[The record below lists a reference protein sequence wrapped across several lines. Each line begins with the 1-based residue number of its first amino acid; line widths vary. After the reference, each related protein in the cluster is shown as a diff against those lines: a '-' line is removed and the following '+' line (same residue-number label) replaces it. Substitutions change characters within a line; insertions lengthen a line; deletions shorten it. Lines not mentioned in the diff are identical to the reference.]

1 MKRGAISVSPMHPMA
16 NGLNVLANSS
26 ALHLRNDYRTV
37 FKASKSGRAWGRNFV
52 IHADQ
57 RTTKAHQTKEDQ
69 INSMPVAFVASES
82 FKAWSLTRAF
92 CWPNHA
98 YTISLFDELE
108 NEIATMSRSCVCG
121 CTTPLFICNDY
132 KVSE

>member
-57 RTTKAHQTKEDQ
+57 RTTKAENRYSTRK
-69 INSMPVAFVASES
+69 IIFLVKYRFSAFVRSS
-82 FKAWSLTRAF
+82 FK
-92 CWPNHA
+92 
-98 YTISLFDELE
+98 
-108 NEIATMSRSCVCG
+108 RSAVVDLG
-121 CTTPLFICNDY
+121 RVRVFRFFI
-132 KVSE
+132 VHTW